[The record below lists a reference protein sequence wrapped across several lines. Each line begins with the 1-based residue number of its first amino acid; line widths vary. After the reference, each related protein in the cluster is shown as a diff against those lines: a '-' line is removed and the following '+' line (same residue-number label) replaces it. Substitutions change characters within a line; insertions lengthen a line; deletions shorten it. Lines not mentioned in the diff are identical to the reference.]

1 MVESALRTRLLAL
14 FWPWAPPLGSL
25 LASWDRKKFYLHSI
39 LPESGRIGLVV
50 KLFWNPKRS
59 LWSLPGAA
67 ELPPRPHIWA
77 GNAA

>member
-39 LPESGRIGLVV
+39 LPVGGG
-50 KLFWNPKRS
+50 
-59 LWSLPGAA
+59 PGGTLGGPGKVAWGTY
-67 ELPPRPHIWA
+67 LDY
-77 GNAA
+77 